1 MAPLPVITQTAID
14 EVLSGAGETQAT
26 AVRPKRAN
34 RLALLIGM
42 EQPNIGVRPLRIPVQ
57 PEIGGPLPLKVSE
70 SAQLKKG
77 RSKAHRSWFFFS

>member
-1 MAPLPVITQTAID
+1 
-14 EVLSGAGETQAT
+14 
-26 AVRPKRAN
+26 
-34 RLALLIGM
+34 LALLIGM